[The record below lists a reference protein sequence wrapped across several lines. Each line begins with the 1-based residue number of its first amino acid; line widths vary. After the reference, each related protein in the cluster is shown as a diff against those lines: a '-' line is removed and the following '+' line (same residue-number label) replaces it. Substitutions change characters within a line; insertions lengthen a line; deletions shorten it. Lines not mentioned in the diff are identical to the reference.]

1 MSNDSKLTLTALCER
16 AGVTPRTVRYYI
28 QQGLLP
34 APDAAGGP
42 GAHYGEGHVARLRV
56 VRELQREHLP
66 LAEVRKRLASVSDAE
81 LLARSSVEAD
91 EHVQRRGR
99 TSAADYVRRAL
110 GDASATPPPRSPA
123 PSSPPREPA
132 VERSTWER
140 IALTPDIEVHV
151 RRPLSRLHNKLLER
165 LLDHAKSLLEEDST

>member
-28 QQGLLP
+28 QQGVLP

-81 LLARSSVEAD
+81 LLSRGSVEAD
-91 EHVQRRGR
+91 ERPRR

-110 GDASATPPPRSPA
+110 GDASPPPPPRSPA
-123 PSSPPREPA
+123 PSPPPREPV

-151 RRPLSRLHNKLLER
+151 RRPLSRLQNKLLER
-165 LLDHAKSLLEEDST
+165 LLDHAKALLEEDST